1 MTVSCT
7 EAVAEYYR
15 ESCRI
20 KQIRGF
26 SLGRN
31 TRNTPLCLLIQASRI
46 EIQSDF

>member
-1 MTVSCT
+1 MTISCP

-26 SLGRN
+26 SLDRG
-31 TRNTPLCLLIQASRI
+31 TRNTPLGLLSQASRI